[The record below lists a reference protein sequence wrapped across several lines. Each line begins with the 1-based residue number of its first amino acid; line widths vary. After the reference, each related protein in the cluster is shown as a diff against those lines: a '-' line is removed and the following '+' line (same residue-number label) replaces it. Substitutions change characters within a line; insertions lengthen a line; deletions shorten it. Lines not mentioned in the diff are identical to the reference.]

1 MRKVQFNPRNAI
13 LIILTLL
20 VAVIIFLLVTRDPT
34 DESVP
39 DKIVQVSGNQEIMDG
54 KHVVT
59 GLIDDEGL
67 NLVIAHCTG
76 CHSAKLVTQ
85 NRFNED
91 GWIRVI
97 RWMQETQNLWDLGES
112 ETTIVQYLSK
122 HYAPEFSGRRV
133 PLTDIEWYE
142 LKEE

>member
-1 MRKVQFNPRNAI
+1 MRIEQFNYKNAI
-13 LIILTLL
+13 LIILTLI
-20 VAVIIFLLVTRDPT
+20 VGVIVVLLMTQEPA
-34 DESVP
+34 EEPVP
-39 DKIVQVSGNQEIMDG
+39 DKIVEVSENQEIVDG

-59 GLIDDEGL
+59 GLIADEGL

-85 NRFNED
+85 NRFNEV

-112 ETTIVQYLSK
+112 EEAIVKYLGK
-122 HYAPEFSGRRV
+122 HYAPEFAGRRM
-133 PLTDIEWYE
+133 PLSDIEWYE

>member
-1 MRKVQFNPRNAI
+1 MGHGKFNLKNILLIAVTLIVATVVVFFLSRNKEEE
-13 LIILTLL
+13 
-20 VAVIIFLLVTRDPT
+20 P
-34 DESVP
+34 VP
-39 DKIVQVSGNQEIMDG
+39 EEFVEVSENQEIVDG

-59 GLIDDEGL
+59 GLIADEGL

-85 NRFNED
+85 NRFNEE

-112 ETTIVQYLSK
+112 EETIVKYLGK
-122 HYAPEFSGRRV
+122 HYAPEFAGRRM
-133 PLTDIEWYE
+133 PLPEVEWYE
-142 LKEE
+142 LEEE